1 MKNNIKVDMKNE
13 KLIVSKTYYKKSAT
27 YGTQEYFEL
36 HSVLKDNPGFEIE
49 FKTTSGRH
57 YRRLTF
63 VSMKKYIERQPESE
77 LRLQEFAAVQSIA
90 KIKGSSYPIVKKWF
104 LDTYPAFKET
114 TTDEEI
120 MEWIEQETTIIEQ
133 NGAEMNNTITT
144 VNVA

>member
-1 MKNNIKVDMKNE
+1 M
-13 KLIVSKTYYKKSAT
+13 
-27 YGTQEYFEL
+27 
-36 HSVLKDNPGFEIE
+36 KDNPGFVIE

-63 VSMKKYIERQPESE
+63 GSMKKYIECQPESE

-120 MEWIEQETTIIEQ
+120 MEWIEQETTAIEQ
-133 NGAEMNNTITT
+133 NGAKKNNTITT